1 MPIGSIKSDSVGKT
15 GWDVLVQYKL
25 YFAALAAAILF
36 ILIDI
41 FYPERVS
48 AFFDNADAWFEANKV
63 YFIPFLTGAILARFI
78 YKRYIFAPVFV
89 HVEDC
94 SEGVSGWR
102 FSRTYFDYITK
113 QNGYCNPI
121 PTKKGGSFF
130 YAVHFDSEN
139 KVLDFGYIHS
149 REVSPGE
156 LFARR
161 ESYTK
166 FLTSLHDANL
176 RSVQLSDAKFVEG
189 VEVSRSII
197 NSNLE
202 IMSRVLNIKEE
213 KVELDPDQAL
223 NNIDK
228 VET

>member
-1 MPIGSIKSDSVGKT
+1 MPIESIKPETVGKT

-36 ILIDI
+36 ILLEII
-41 FYPERVS
+41 FPDRVA
-48 AFFDNADAWFEANKV
+48 AFFDSAGSWFEANKV
-63 YFIPFLTGAILARFI
+63 YFIPFLTGAILSRFI

-94 SEGVSGWR
+94 SGGVSGWR
-102 FSRTYFDYITK
+102 FSRTYFDHITK
-113 QNGYCNPI
+113 KNGYCNPI

-130 YAVHFDSEN
+130 YATHFDSEN
-139 KVLDFGYIHS
+139 KILDFGYIHS
-149 REVSPGE
+149 KEVSPGE

-161 ESYTK
+161 ESYSK
-166 FLTSLHDANL
+166 FLISLHDANL
-176 RSVQLSDAKFVEG
+176 RSVQLSDAPFVEG

-202 IMSRVLNIKEE
+202 TLSNILNIKKE
-213 KVELDPDQAL
+213 KIELNPDVATGKVKDVVE
-223 NNIDK
+223 
-228 VET
+228 